1 MVDDITHKYI
11 KIEKSTLIIANI
23 FKFRKNAQEKI
34 FDCLYDMKLLL
45 TIRTIPL
52 HQLWLPAL
60 LINKRLTFKYYLR
73 NIKQKGY

>member
-23 FKFRKNAQEKI
+23 FKSRKNAQEKI

-52 HQLWLPAL
+52 HQL
-60 LINKRLTFKYYLR
+60 
-73 NIKQKGY
+73 